1 MLNVIVVGSG
11 AGGSS
16 IARELARNGVN
27 VTIIDRGRIIRSR
40 NAFKCYETIQT
51 NLEVMQTI
59 CLGGTTMVTLGNA
72 VRTSEDAFKTMGID
86 LKEEFK
92 EVEHDLKVST
102 LPDSHFGSGTIK
114 LMESASSLGFSME
127 RMPKFI
133 DPNICK
139 PCGECAFGCQRDAKW
154 TSMKYLDEAIKLG
167 AKVIEKTPITELIIQ
182 NQKVVGVKSYNQEF
196 KADLVILCAGALNTP
211 RILIKSGINAG
222 EKLFVD
228 TFVTIGGV
236 MKKIKFNK
244 EVPMNALI
252 KLDDIILS
260 PHFSKILV
268 EKLKNF
274 RVQKKDILGIM
285 VKIKD
290 ESSGIVT
297 ENSVVKNNTSKDVEL
312 LSKGSAIAG
321 SILMN
326 AGVDSTSLVSTPP
339 RGAHPGGTAALGNV
353 VDENLE
359 TSISGLFVVDASVFP
374 EAPGAPPVLTIIAL
388 AKRLA
393 KYLLNERI

>member
-86 LKEEFK
+86 LKEEFM

-374 EAPGAPPVLTIIAL
+374 EAPGVPPVLTIIAL

>member
-86 LKEEFK
+86 LKEEFM

-260 PHFSKILV
+260 PHFSEILV

>member
-72 VRTSEDAFKTMGID
+72 VRTSEDAFKAMGID
-86 LKEEFK
+86 LKEEFM

>member
-86 LKEEFK
+86 LKEEFM

-260 PHFSKILV
+260 PHFSEILV

-393 KYLLNERI
+393 KYLLN

>member
-1 MLNVIVVGSG
+1 MLKVIVVGSG
-11 AGGSS
+11 AGGGS

-27 VTIIDRGRIIRSR
+27 VIIIDKGPIIRSR

-51 NLEVMQTI
+51 DMEVMQTT
-59 CLGGTTMVTLGNA
+59 CLGGTTMVTMGNA
-72 VRTSEDAFKTMGID
+72 VRTSEDVFKAMGID
-86 LKEEFK
+86 LEKEFTD
-92 EVEHDLKVST
+92 VEHDLKVIT
-102 LPDSHFGSGTIK
+102 LPDSHFGSGTLK
-114 LMESASSLGFSME
+114 LMESASSLGFIVE
-127 RMPKFI
+127 KMPKFI
-133 DPNICK
+133 DPDICK
-139 PCGECAFGCQRDAKW
+139 PCGKCALGCRRDAKW
-154 TSMKYLDEAIKLG
+154 TSMSYIDEAIKLG
-167 AKVIEKTPITELIIQ
+167 ANVIEKTLVTELIID
-182 NQKVVGVKSYNQEF
+182 NQKVVGVKSYNREF
-196 KADLVILCAGALNTP
+196 KADLVILCAGAINTP
-211 RILIKSGINAG
+211 RILIKSGIKAG
-222 EKLFVD
+222 EHLFVD
-228 TFVTIGGV
+228 TFVTIGGIK
-236 MKKIKFNK
+236 KKIKFNK

-260 PHFSKILV
+260 PHFSEILV

-285 VKIKD
+285 IKIKD
-290 ESSGIVT
+290 ESSGLVT
-297 ENSVVKNNTSKDVEL
+297 ENSVVKNNTSNDVEL

-339 RGAHPGGTAALGNV
+339 RGAHPGGTAAIGEV

-359 TSISGLFVVDASVFP
+359 TKISGLFVVDASVFP

-393 KYLLNERI
+393 NYLLNERI

>member
-72 VRTSEDAFKTMGID
+72 VRTSEDAFKAMGID
-86 LKEEFK
+86 LKEEFM

-260 PHFSKILV
+260 PHFSEILV